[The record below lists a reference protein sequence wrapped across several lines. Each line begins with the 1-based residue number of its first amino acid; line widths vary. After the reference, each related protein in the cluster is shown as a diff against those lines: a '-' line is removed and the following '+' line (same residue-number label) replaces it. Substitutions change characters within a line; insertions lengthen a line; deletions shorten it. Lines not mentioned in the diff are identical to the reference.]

1 MADNKRI
8 RITADSTPLQ
18 DLRRSAEALWS
29 NMSTMEEAFRG
40 LSEKSVESIQKQIDL
55 LKERNSLQGG
65 FSLPDGIVTSG
76 RGRSA
81 IIDPNTGRYAD
92 GRTVPGTD
100 FRVSPTAPN
109 DRQMGIFEKIY
120 SQIIRIADIIEKEGR
135 DDINGA
141 LPDNSGG
148 GGGVPVPTPPDHNQG
163 GGGDN
168 NNNNRR
174 GGGSGFQIPTSI
186 PALMR
191 MLGAGGIAAGIV
203 GGLGMLVGRQFQ
215 WDAQQYAM
223 GNRYEREA
231 NLGNHWLLNALTFG
245 ISGAEANKEL
255 VRVNAAKTIEE
266 PGSQLAR
273 LQGST
278 YHNALRNAIGTS
290 GAELRGSSNWRENI
304 FTDSWGGT
312 HINYINNNTGE
323 ISSNKPQELKD
334 IEELGRYTAENSW
347 YARSLGMNISE
358 FTQRQNELAMAAGG
372 MRAQINPYKLEQ
384 LMLAQQIRGISNSDI
399 ESLQRTV
406 RFGSDQRYATGSA
419 YSVISSFDR
428 TLQLMGKTNS
438 EIVGTLSEY
447 LGQFNRTASGV
458 LEKTG
463 SVNTGQI
470 TRLVSSL
477 MMRGFEGRQ
486 LERVTG
492 ALSGQQVSQDDTSQ
506 ALLLRAARKL
516 YPDKSLF
523 ELEAE
528 IEQMANSGKIMPEVW
543 DMLKEMSGGADTEMF
558 RRTLDTFF
566 PNLTKSDIMALTS
579 PKLAKMSGEELI
591 NSGVLTSKGFS
602 RERAAQIT
610 GSQEADSARTETEKI
625 IAGAEFV
632 QKEAGKDLSKPE
644 EVAKNNEQPT
654 DAGML
659 SLDYEKNQVDI
670 LSQILGILKQF
681 DRGAFSLYIDGQ

>member
-18 DLRRSAEALWS
+18 DLRKSAETLW
-29 NMSTMEEAFRG
+29 NDMSRMEEAFRG

-55 LKERNSLQGG
+55 LKERNRLQGG
-65 FSLPDGIVTSG
+65 FSLPDGTVTSG
-76 RGRSA
+76 SGRSA

-100 FRVSPTAPN
+100 YRVSPSVPN

-141 LPDNSGG
+141 LPDNGG
-148 GGGVPVPTPPDHNQG
+148 GGSVPVPTPPDHNQG
-163 GGGDN
+163 GGGSGG

-191 MLGAGGIAAGIV
+191 MLGAGGIAATIAGGI
-203 GGLGMLVGRQFQ
+203 GMLVGRQFQ

-231 NLGNHWLLNALTFG
+231 NIGNHWLLNALTFG

-290 GAELRGSSNWRENI
+290 GAELREASNWNENI
-304 FTDSWGGT
+304 YTDSWGGV
-312 HINYINNNTGE
+312 HVNYINSNTGE
-323 ISSNKPQELKD
+323 ITSKKPQELKD

-347 YARSLGMNISE
+347 YARSLGMNIAE

-372 MRAQINPYKLEQ
+372 MRAQITPYRLEQ
-384 LMLAQQIRGISNSDI
+384 LMLAQQIRGISGSDV

-406 RFGSDQRYATGSA
+406 RFGSDQRYETGSA

-458 LEKTG
+458 LERTG

-528 IEQMANSGKIMPEVW
+528 IEQMANGGKIMPEVW

-579 PKLAKMSGEELI
+579 PKLAKMSGKELI
-591 NSGVLTSKGFS
+591 NSGVLTTEGFS

-610 GSQEADSARTETEKI
+610 GSQEADSAKTETEKI
-625 IAGAEFV
+625 ISGAEFV

-644 EVAKNNEQPT
+644 EVVKNNEQPT